1 VSLADSCGYEKGRL
15 SPPFSVALISIS
27 ILSSRPLSL
36 RQVLGFLLASGMSEL
51 GAIVRFWGLDNS
63 DGVGGAKDGVGR
75 LRHREF
81 ASLSICLRRP
91 FAAAILLHNTC
102 MKRHVLIFGLV
113 GGLLI
118 AVLQYTEYRFVVIE
132 HSVELYGALVAI
144 LFAAFGIWLGL
155 RITRSRETVRE
166 TVVVREVIVP
176 VVAPSPIAVPFAPNT
191 GRQQTLGITARELEV
206 LTLVGRGL
214 SNREIATQLFVSE
227 NTVKTHCARAFDKLG
242 AARRTQAVQR
252 GKELGLLP

>member
-1 VSLADSCGYEKGRL
+1 
-15 SPPFSVALISIS
+15 
-27 ILSSRPLSL
+27 
-36 RQVLGFLLASGMSEL
+36 M
-51 GAIVRFWGLDNS
+51 
-63 DGVGGAKDGVGR
+63 
-75 LRHREF
+75 
-81 ASLSICLRRP
+81 
-91 FAAAILLHNTC
+91 
-102 MKRHVLIFGLV
+102 LIFGVV

-118 AVLQYTEYRFVVIE
+118 AALQYTEYRFIIIE

-166 TVVVREVIVP
+166 TIRETVVVREVLVP
-176 VVAPSPIAVPFAPNT
+176 AEAPAVGPFAPNT
-191 GRQQTLGITARELEV
+191 ARQQTLGITARELEI
-206 LTLVGRGL
+206 LALIARGL

>member
-1 VSLADSCGYEKGRL
+1 
-15 SPPFSVALISIS
+15 
-27 ILSSRPLSL
+27 
-36 RQVLGFLLASGMSEL
+36 
-51 GAIVRFWGLDNS
+51 
-63 DGVGGAKDGVGR
+63 
-75 LRHREF
+75 
-81 ASLSICLRRP
+81 
-91 FAAAILLHNTC
+91 

-118 AVLQYTEYRFVVIE
+118 ATLQYTEYRFVLIE

-155 RITRSRETVRE
+155 RITRRREIIRE
-166 TVVVREVIVP
+166 TVVVKEVFVP
-176 VVAPSPIAVPFAPNT
+176 AEAAAALEPFAPNT
-191 GRQQTLGITARELEV
+191 AQQQSLGITARELEI
-206 LTLVGRGL
+206 LTLIAHGL

-227 NTVKTHCARAFDKLG
+227 NTVKTHCARVFDKLG

>member
-1 VSLADSCGYEKGRL
+1 
-15 SPPFSVALISIS
+15 
-27 ILSSRPLSL
+27 
-36 RQVLGFLLASGMSEL
+36 
-51 GAIVRFWGLDNS
+51 
-63 DGVGGAKDGVGR
+63 
-75 LRHREF
+75 
-81 ASLSICLRRP
+81 
-91 FAAAILLHNTC
+91 

-144 LFAAFGIWLGL
+144 LFAVFGIWLGI
-155 RITRSRETVRE
+155 RITRRRETI
-166 TVVVREVIVP
+166 VVVKEVL
-176 VVAPSPIAVPFAPNT
+176 ASSPFAPNT
-191 GRQQTLGITARELEV
+191 AQQLSLGITDRELEI
-206 LTLVGRGL
+206 LTFIARGL

-227 NTVKTHCARAFDKLG
+227 NTVKTHCSRAFNKLG

>member
-1 VSLADSCGYEKGRL
+1 
-15 SPPFSVALISIS
+15 
-27 ILSSRPLSL
+27 
-36 RQVLGFLLASGMSEL
+36 
-51 GAIVRFWGLDNS
+51 
-63 DGVGGAKDGVGR
+63 
-75 LRHREF
+75 
-81 ASLSICLRRP
+81 
-91 FAAAILLHNTC
+91 

-118 AVLQYTEYRFVVIE
+118 ATLQYTEYRFVIIE
-132 HSVELYGALVAI
+132 HSVELYSALVAI

-155 RITRSRETVRE
+155 RITRRRETIRE
-166 TVVVREVIVP
+166 TVVVKEVLVPAEAPVP
-176 VVAPSPIAVPFAPNT
+176 VASGTASFAPNAA
-191 GRQQTLGITARELEV
+191 RQQTLGITARELEI
-206 LTLVGRGL
+206 LTLVARGF